1 MPSAPRSAEAERSEL
16 VSGSSPAGSLH
27 LNHCHVVN
35 RVGGVT
41 SGTPRVAA
49 EETRH
54 RPECVEPPSL
64 GFPSVIPLRRDAVKG
79 SSLP

>member
-1 MPSAPRSAEAERSEL
+1 MPSAPRSAERSEL
-16 VSGSSPAGSLH
+16 VSGSPPAGSLH
-27 LNHCHVVN
+27 LNHCDVVN
-35 RVGGVT
+35 RVGEAT

-64 GFPSVIPLRRDAVKG
+64 GFLSVIPLRRDAVKG